1 MMVRHRVFMAVTWQH
16 GAVESQRQ
24 NIEASTRHDVRQPYG
39 AEHII
44 GSKSY
49 PNMVC
54 SKCENMVGAKLK
66 VGAEAYLAEFSKV

>member
-1 MMVRHRVFMAVTWQH
+1 MVRHRVFMAVTWQH

-44 GSKSY
+44 GSESS
-49 PNMVC
+49 PNRVC
-54 SKCENMVGAKLK
+54 LSCENLEGAKL
-66 VGAEAYLAEFSKV
+66 